1 MRKFIKSLISFT
13 SNFKTNSKIFIFEV
27 MKNNSNKITLIYVL
41 ILMFVAFIGHQFFL
55 DYTKNSENISS
66 YLYIRDFIFIFISG
80 IILKFILLHNE
91 KNNKSVFEKL
101 QITNNEI
108 LESNE
113 RYDIVAKATSDT
125 IWDWKIEDDSFLWN
139 KGIQGVFGYKK
150 EEVGK
155 TSKWWFE
162 RIHPEDSLKMSVKLY
177 SFLEQKTEK
186 WQDEYRFQCADGSYK
201 YVFDRGF
208 LVKDKDGKPIR
219 MIGAI
224 QDVTKQKEEEQRLRL
239 LETVITQ
246 TKDAVMITDID
257 TTQNVIP
264 NIIFVNSAF
273 TDMTGYTAEEVI
285 GKSPI
290 MFIGAKSDMLEFDK
304 LKTAIQEYREC
315 FVETIN
321 YKKNGEEFWN
331 NFSMIPVTD
340 KDGEHS
346 HWISIQR
353 DVTEEKN
360 KEKEREQLIRELTQ
374 NNKDLK
380 QFSYITSH
388 NLRAPLSNLTGLLNL
403 VEDMDIEDP
412 ELKEIITGF
421 TKSTHLLNET
431 INDLVKVVIIKDNP
445 SIHKEKVLI
454 KEIFENV
461 FNQLSFLIGLHKPIL
476 KIDLEE
482 VSILNINKS
491 YLESIF
497 LNLLTNA
504 IKYRSENRQLKVN
517 ISSKVEDDN
526 LVLTFKDNGVGIDL
540 VRNRDKIF
548 GLYQRF
554 HNHPDS
560 KGLGLYLVKSQVE
573 AMGGTINVEST
584 VGKGT
589 TFTIIFKNN

>member
-1 MRKFIKSLISFT
+1 M
-13 SNFKTNSKIFIFEV
+13 KIYIFGV
-27 MKNNSNKITLIYVL
+27 MKNNSNKITLTYVI
-41 ILMFVAFIGHQFFL
+41 ILMFVAILGHQVFL
-55 DYTKNSENISS
+55 DYIKTSAEKSS
-66 YLYIRDFIFIFISG
+66 FYFYIRDFIFILISG
-80 IILKFILLHNE
+80 IILKYILYRNDE
-91 KNNKSVFEKL
+91 NNKSVFEKL
-101 QITNNEI
+101 QVTNNEI

-125 IWDWKIEDDSFLWN
+125 IWDWKIEEDSFIWN

-150 EEVGK
+150 EDVGK
-155 TSKWWFE
+155 NSNWWFE

-208 LVKDKDGKPIR
+208 LVKDKEGKPIR

-257 TTQNVIP
+257 TAVEVIP

-273 TDMTGYTAEEVI
+273 TDMTGYKSEEVI
-285 GKSPI
+285 GKSPV
-290 MFIGAKSDMLEFDK
+290 MFFGPKSDILEFDK

-315 FVETIN
+315 YVETIS
-321 YKKNGEEFWN
+321 YKKSGEEFWI
-331 NFSMIPVTD
+331 NFSMIPVTN

-403 VEDMDIEDP
+403 VEDMPIEDP

-445 SIHKEKVLI
+445 SIQKEKVLI

-482 VSILNINKS
+482 VTILNINKS

-504 IKYRSENRQLKVN
+504 IKYRSENKQLRVT
-517 ISSKVEDDN
+517 ISSKVVDDD
-526 LVLTFKDNGVGIDL
+526 LILTFKDNGIGIDL
-540 VRNRDKIF
+540 VRNKDKIF

-573 AMGGTINVEST
+573 AMGGTIT
-584 VGKGT
+584 VSSVVDKGT
-589 TFTIIFKNN
+589 TFTITFKNN

>member
-1 MRKFIKSLISFT
+1 
-13 SNFKTNSKIFIFEV
+13 
-27 MKNNSNKITLIYVL
+27 MKNNSNKITIIYVL
-41 ILMFVAFIGHQFFL
+41 ILMFMAIIGHKLFVFYFPNSTNETL
-55 DYTKNSENISS
+55 FKYSFTKDLI
-66 YLYIRDFIFIFISG
+66 YIIFSG
-80 IILKFILLHNE
+80 LILKFILYQNE
-91 KNNKSVFEKL
+91 NRNKSVFKKL
-101 QITNNEI
+101 KVTNIEI
-108 LESNE
+108 KESNE

-125 IWDWKIEDDSFLWN
+125 IWDWKIEDDSIIWN
-139 KGIQGVFGYKK
+139 KGIYGVFGYQK
-150 EEVGK
+150 EDVGS
-155 TSKWWFE
+155 TSKWWFD

-208 LVKDKDGKPIR
+208 LVKDANGKPLR

-246 TKDAVMITDID
+246 SKDAVMITDID
-257 TTQNVIP
+257 TSKNVIP

-273 TDMTGYTAEEVI
+273 TDMTGYPADEVI
-285 GKSPI
+285 GKSPEI
-290 MFIGAKSDMLEFDK
+290 LFGKKSDILEFVK
-304 LKTAIQEYREC
+304 LRTAVQEYKEC
-315 FVETIN
+315 FVETIS
-321 YKKNGEEFWN
+321 YKKSGEEFWI

-340 KDGEHS
+340 KEGEHS

-353 DVTEEKN
+353 DVTVEKER
-360 KEKEREQLIRELTQ
+360 EKEREQLIRELTQ

-403 VEDMDIEDP
+403 IEDIP
-412 ELKEIITGF
+412 IEDSELKEIINGF
-421 TKSTHLLNET
+421 SKSTHLLNET
-431 INDLVKVVIIKDNP
+431 INDLVKVIIIKDNP
-445 SIHKEKVLI
+445 SVQKEKLFI
-454 KEIFENV
+454 KDVFENV
-461 FNQLSFLIGLHKPIL
+461 FNQLSFLISSNKPIL
-476 KIDLEE
+476 KIDLEVE
-482 VSILNINKS
+482 TIFDINKS

-504 IKYRSENRQLKVN
+504 IKYREPSRQLR
-517 ISSKVEDDN
+517 ITIATKVEDNN
-526 LVLTFKDNGVGIDL
+526 LFMTFKDNGIGIDL
-540 VRNRDKIF
+540 ERNNDKIF

-554 HNHPDS
+554 HNYPES

-573 AMGGTINVEST
+573 SMGGTISVDSN

-589 TFTIIFKNN
+589 TFTIVFKYN

>member
-1 MRKFIKSLISFT
+1 
-13 SNFKTNSKIFIFEV
+13 
-27 MKNNSNKITLIYVL
+27 MKNNSNKITIIYVL
-41 ILMFVAFIGHQFFL
+41 ILMFMAIIGHKLFVFYFPDSTNETL
-55 DYTKNSENISS
+55 FKYSFTKDLI
-66 YLYIRDFIFIFISG
+66 YIIFSG
-80 IILKFILLHNE
+80 LILKFILYKNE
-91 KNNKSVFEKL
+91 IRNKSVFKKL
-101 QITNNEI
+101 KVTNIEI
-108 LESNE
+108 KESNE

-125 IWDWKIEDDSFLWN
+125 IWDWKIEDDSIIWN
-139 KGIQGVFGYKK
+139 KGIYGVFGYKK
-150 EEVGK
+150 EDVGS
-155 TSKWWFE
+155 TSKWWFD

-208 LVKDKDGKPIR
+208 LVKDANGKPLR

-246 TKDAVMITDID
+246 SKDAVMITDID
-257 TTQNVIP
+257 TSKNVIP

-273 TDMTGYTAEEVI
+273 TDMTGYPADEVI
-285 GKSPI
+285 GKSLEI
-290 MFIGAKSDMLEFDK
+290 LFGKKSDILEFDK
-304 LKTAIQEYREC
+304 LRTAVQEYKEC
-315 FVETIN
+315 FVETIS
-321 YKKNGEEFWN
+321 YKKSGEEFWI

-340 KDGEHS
+340 KEGEHS

-353 DVTEEKN
+353 DVTVEKER
-360 KEKEREQLIRELTQ
+360 EKEREQLIRELTQ

-403 VEDMDIEDP
+403 IEEIPIEDS
-412 ELKEIITGF
+412 ELKEIINGF
-421 TKSTHLLNET
+421 SKSTHLLNET
-431 INDLVKVVIIKDNP
+431 INDLVKVIIIKDNP
-445 SIHKEKVLI
+445 SVQKEKLFI
-454 KEIFENV
+454 KDVFENV
-461 FNQLSFLIGLHKPIL
+461 FNQLSFLISSNKPIL
-476 KIDLEE
+476 KIDLEVE
-482 VSILNINKS
+482 TIFDINKS

-504 IKYRSENRQLKVN
+504 INYREPSRQLR
-517 ISSKVEDDN
+517 ITIATKVEDNN
-526 LVLTFKDNGVGIDL
+526 LFMTFKDNGIGIDL
-540 VRNRDKIF
+540 EKNNDKIF

-554 HNHPDS
+554 HNYPES

-573 AMGGTINVEST
+573 SMGGTISVDSI

-589 TFTIIFKNN
+589 TFTIVFKYN